1 MRVETASE
9 IVAKKLWHR
18 GYAATARDLFD
29 LSLVIEKY
37 PDSLL
42 TAAQYLTRYKDNFI
56 GQLYEREIIL
66 KKQFEA
72 IDVLD
77 YRPSFE
83 HARKLSEDFLV
94 SIT

>member
-1 MRVETASE
+1 M
-9 IVAKKLWHR
+9 
-18 GYAATARDLFD
+18 FD
-29 LSLVIEKY
+29 LSLVIEKN
-37 PDSLL
+37 PDSLQ

-66 KKQFEA
+66 KEQFEA

-77 YRPSFE
+77 YHPSYE
-83 HARKLSEDFLV
+83 HSRKLSEEFLL